1 MEKYLKKKK
10 TMNECTRDMCTN
22 DYEYKQVFNAEQLV
36 KAGNIPLPT
45 IVFTPKRSKE
55 IYSLNDNQISELYTQ
70 ISDKISSLK
79 MNPNHLQFKAPNP
92 FDTDLQLVEIDL
104 SEHQQ
109 ELDRVKFV
117 KEHSHYYPVMLCQ
130 L

>member
-10 TMNECTRDMCTN
+10 TMNECSRDMCTD
-22 DYEYKQVFNAEQLV
+22 DYEYKQIFNAEQLV

-55 IYSLNDNQISELYTQ
+55 IYSLNDNQMSELYTQ

-79 MNPNHLQFKAPNP
+79 INPNHLQFIAPNP
-92 FDTDLQLVEIDL
+92 FDTSIG
-104 SEHQQ
+104 
-109 ELDRVKFV
+109 
-117 KEHSHYYPVMLCQ
+117 
-130 L
+130 